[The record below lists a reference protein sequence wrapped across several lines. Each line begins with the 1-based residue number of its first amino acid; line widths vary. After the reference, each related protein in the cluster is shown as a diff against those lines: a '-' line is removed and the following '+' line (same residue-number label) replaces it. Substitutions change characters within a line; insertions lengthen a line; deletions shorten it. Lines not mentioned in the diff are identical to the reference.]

1 MTNYKY
7 INRFKVDLSFG
18 VASEVNLLDTFKTF
32 FNDQTLVRTQDSSI
46 FDYEGDD
53 LLIELKTRTNTK
65 DKYPDTMIG
74 LNKVK
79 KASTLMKKNLE
90 LQVYFVFCFTDGLYY
105 WKYDPKVPIKVEQG
119 GRTDRGRQEI
129 KSYAFIQVDLLNKLE
144 IPTLL

>member
-53 LLIELKTRTNTK
+53 LLIE
-65 DKYPDTMIG
+65 
-74 LNKVK
+74 
-79 KASTLMKKNLE
+79 
-90 LQVYFVFCFTDGLYY
+90 
-105 WKYDPKVPIKVEQG
+105 
-119 GRTDRGRQEI
+119 
-129 KSYAFIQVDLLNKLE
+129 
-144 IPTLL
+144 